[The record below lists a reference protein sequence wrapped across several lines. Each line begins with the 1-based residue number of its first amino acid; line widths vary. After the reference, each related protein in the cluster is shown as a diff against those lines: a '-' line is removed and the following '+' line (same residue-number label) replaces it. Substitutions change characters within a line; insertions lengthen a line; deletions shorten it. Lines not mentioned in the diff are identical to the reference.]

1 MNSMKSKYFMLK
13 PINGLA
19 NRLRVLFSYKI
30 IADYLKLPFYVYW
43 TKSIGFDETQ
53 LTDLIS
59 VSDLEFINED
69 VWNEHRPVSFQIDKR
84 ISGTSEFKLDSTKE
98 KKSESMANLLMNK
111 TFTKITAEVSNLP
124 NWSFNDALV
133 SKIPNHKKLY
143 KKLVRSL
150 SVSDKV
156 KTESQQTLKLF
167 DGDVLGVHLRFG
179 DAMDFRNPKHK
190 LHTKDNLKKI
200 IDTCENHSGKVFV
213 STDDQ
218 EVLNMFKNKLSD
230 KLLFRKKQF
239 VESKLNAQK
248 NGQFDAM
255 VDLYLLSQTDYMLP
269 TSPSSFGKFASD
281 VGGGLYKKFNN
292 ESFYNFNDYQTIIT
306 W

>member
-1 MNSMKSKYFMLK
+1 MLK

-43 TKSIGFDETQ
+43 TKSSGFDETQ

-69 VWNEHRPVSFQIDKR
+69 VWNEHRPVSFHIDKR

-133 SKIPNHKKLY
+133 NKIPNHKKLY
-143 KKLVRSL
+143 KKMVRSL
-150 SVSDKV
+150 SVSNKV

-167 DGDVLGVHLRFG
+167 DNDVIGVHLRFG
-179 DAMDFRNPKHK
+179 DAMDSENPKHK
-190 LHTKDNLKKI
+190 LHTKNNLEKI
-200 IDTCENHSGKVFV
+200 IDTCKNHVGKVFV

-218 EVLNMFKNKLSD
+218 EVLELFKNKLPN
-230 KLLFRKKQF
+230 KLLFREKQF
-239 VESKLNAQK
+239 VQSKLNAQK

-255 VDLYLLSQTDYMLP
+255 VDLYLLSQTNYMLP

-281 VGGGLYKKFNN
+281 VGGDLYKKYRSN
-292 ESFYNFNDYQTIIT
+292 ESNILKELETIIT

>member
-1 MNSMKSKYFMLK
+1 MKSKYFILK

-43 TKSIGFDETQ
+43 TNSNGFDDTQ

-59 VSDLEFINED
+59 VKDLEFINED
-69 VWNEHRPVSFQIDKR
+69 VWNENRPVSFQIDKR
-84 ISGTSEFKLDSTKE
+84 ITGTSEFKLDSSRQM
-98 KKSESMANLLMNK
+98 KSELMSTLLMNG

-143 KKLVRSL
+143 KELVRSL

-167 DGDVLGVHLRFG
+167 DNDVLGVHLRFG

-190 LHTKDNLKKI
+190 MHTKNNLEKI
-200 IDTCENHSGKVFV
+200 IDTCKNHSGKVFV

-218 EVLNMFKNKLSD
+218 EVLEMFKNKLPN
-230 KLLFRKKQF
+230 KLIFREKQF
-239 VESKLNAQK
+239 VESKLNAKKQ
-248 NGQFDAM
+248 GQFDAM

-292 ESFYNFNDYQTIIT
+292 ESFYNFTEFGDIIK

>member
-1 MNSMKSKYFMLK
+1 MESSKYFICR

-43 TKSIGFDETQ
+43 TESNGFDDSQ
-53 LTDLIS
+53 LADLIL
-59 VSDLEFINED
+59 VSDFEFVDESE
-69 VWNEHRPVSFQIDKR
+69 WFEHRPVSFQIDKR
-84 ISGTSEFKLDSTKE
+84 IVGTSEYKLSSSNQT
-98 KKSESMANLLMNK
+98 KSESMATKLMSG

-124 NWSFNDALV
+124 NWSFNNALV
-133 SKIPNHKKLY
+133 NKIPNHKKLY

-156 KTESQQTLKLF
+156 KTESQRTMKLF

-190 LHTKDNLKKI
+190 LHTKNNLEKI
-200 IDTCENHSGKVFV
+200 IDVCKNHIGKVFV

-218 EVLNMFKNKLSD
+218 EVLEMFKNKLPN
-230 KLLFRKKQF
+230 KLLFREKQF
-239 VESKLNAQK
+239 VESKLNEKKQ
-248 NGQFDAM
+248 GQFDAM

-281 VGGGLYKKFNN
+281 VGGDLYKKFYENF
-292 ESFYNFNDYQTIIT
+292 FYNFNEYQTIIT

>member
-1 MNSMKSKYFMLK
+1 MLK

-43 TKSIGFDETQ
+43 TKSSGFDETQ

-133 SKIPNHKKLY
+133 NKIPNHKKLY
-143 KKLVRSL
+143 KKMVRSL
-150 SVSDKV
+150 SVSNKV

-167 DGDVLGVHLRFG
+167 DNDVIGVHLRFG
-179 DAMDFRNPKHK
+179 DAMDSENPKHK
-190 LHTKDNLKKI
+190 LHTKNNLEKI
-200 IDTCENHSGKVFV
+200 IDTCKNHVGKVFV

-218 EVLNMFKNKLSD
+218 EVLELFKNKLPN
-230 KLLFRKKQF
+230 KLLFREKQF
-239 VESKLNAQK
+239 VQSKLNAQK

-255 VDLYLLSQTDYMLP
+255 VDLYLLSQTNYMLP

-281 VGGGLYKKFNN
+281 VGGDLYKKYRSN
-292 ESFYNFNDYQTIIT
+292 ESNILKELETIIT

>member
-1 MNSMKSKYFMLK
+1 MLK

-43 TKSIGFDETQ
+43 TESDGFDETQ
-53 LTDLIS
+53 LTNLIS
-59 VSDLEFINED
+59 VSDFKFVDESE
-69 VWNEHRPVSFQIDKR
+69 WCEHRPVSFQIDKR
-84 ISGTSEFKLDSTKE
+84 ITGTSEFKLDSSRQT
-98 KKSESMANLLMNK
+98 KSELMATRMMNG

-133 SKIPNHKKLY
+133 NKIPNHKKLY

-218 EVLNMFKNKLSD
+218 EVLNMFKNKLPN

-255 VDLYLLSQTDYMLP
+255 VDLYLLSQTNYMLP

-281 VGGGLYKKFNN
+281 VGGDLYKKYRSN
-292 ESFYNFNDYQTIIT
+292 ESNILKELETIIT

>member
-1 MNSMKSKYFMLK
+1 MLK

-133 SKIPNHKKLY
+133 NKIPNHKKLY
-143 KKLVRSL
+143 KKMVRSL
-150 SVSDKV
+150 SVSNKV

-167 DGDVLGVHLRFG
+167 DNDVIGVHLRFG
-179 DAMDFRNPKHK
+179 DAMDSENPKHK
-190 LHTKDNLKKI
+190 LHTKNNLEKI
-200 IDTCENHSGKVFV
+200 IDTCKNHVGKVFV

-218 EVLNMFKNKLSD
+218 EVLELFKNKLPN
-230 KLLFRKKQF
+230 KLLFREKQF
-239 VESKLNAQK
+239 VQSKLNAQK

-255 VDLYLLSQTDYMLP
+255 VDLYLLSQTNYMLP

-281 VGGGLYKKFNN
+281 VGGDLYKKYRSN
-292 ESFYNFNDYQTIIT
+292 EPNILKELETIIT

>member
-1 MNSMKSKYFMLK
+1 MLK

-43 TKSIGFDETQ
+43 TKSDGFDETQ

-69 VWNEHRPVSFQIDKR
+69 VWNEYRPVSFQIDKR
-84 ISGTSEFKLDSTKE
+84 ISGTSEFKLDSSRQT
-98 KKSESMANLLMNK
+98 KSELMANRMMNG

-143 KKLVRSL
+143 KELVRSL

-167 DGDVLGVHLRFG
+167 DNDVLGVHLRFG

-190 LHTKDNLKKI
+190 MHTKNNLEKI

-218 EVLNMFKNKLSD
+218 EVLNMFKNKLPN

-239 VESKLNAQK
+239 VESKLNAK
-248 NGQFDAM
+248 KHGQFDAM

>member
-1 MNSMKSKYFMLK
+1 MLK

-30 IADYLKLPFYVYW
+30 IADYLELPFYVYW
-43 TKSIGFDETQ
+43 TESDGFDETQ

-59 VSDLEFINED
+59 VSDFKFVDESE
-69 VWNEHRPVSFQIDKR
+69 WCEHRPVSFQIDKR
-84 ISGTSEFKLDSTKE
+84 ITGTSEFKLDSSRQT
-98 KKSESMANLLMNK
+98 KSESMANRMMNG

-143 KKLVRSL
+143 KELVRSL

-167 DGDVLGVHLRFG
+167 DNDVLGVHLRFG

-190 LHTKDNLKKI
+190 MHTKNNLEKI
-200 IDTCENHSGKVFV
+200 INVCKNHIGKVFV
-213 STDDQ
+213 STDDR
-218 EVLNMFKNKLSD
+218 EVLEIFKNKLPN
-230 KLLFRKKQF
+230 KLLFREKQF
-239 VESKLNAQK
+239 VESKLNAKKQ
-248 NGQFDAM
+248 GQFDAM
-255 VDLYLLSQTDYMLP
+255 VDLYLLSQTDFMLP
-269 TSPSSFGKFASD
+269 TSPSSFAKFASD
-281 VGGGLYKKFNN
+281 VGGDLYKKFYENF
-292 ESFYNFNDYQTIIT
+292 FYNFNEYRTIIT